1 MSALERL
8 LHQVGRQFEPG
19 KPLHR
24 AYPLFEA
31 TETFLLTPAS
41 VTRGNTHVRDALD
54 LKRMMMIV
62 VIAMMPCI
70 FMAMYNTGLQANLG
84 IDPAKAASLEG
95 WRHDVMRL
103 AGVGYSPQSFW
114 ACLFHG
120 SLYFWPLYFVT
131 MAAGGFWEVLFAMV
145 RRHEVNEGFFVTGM
159 IFPLICPPT
168 LPLWEAALG
177 ISFGVVVAKEV
188 FGGTGMNFINPALAA
203 RAFVF
208 FAYPGDISGDQVW
221 AAVPAVAAID
231 GYSGA
236 TALAQLRQLTG
247 PFEQSGLSW
256 NQAFLGLERG
266 SLGETSALACLVGAA
281 ILIVTRVGSWRTML
295 GCVVGTIAMSLLL
308 NAIGSKTNP
317 WFAVPFWW
325 HMVLGGWAF
334 GVAFMATDPVSSA
347 FTDKGK
353 HVYGFG
359 IGALIV
365 LIRVVNPAYPEV
377 TMLVILFM
385 NVMAPL
391 IDFFVIRANIKRRLA
406 RGGPRG

>member
-1 MSALERL
+1 VSALERL

-247 PFEQSGLSW
+247 PFEQAGLSW
-256 NQAFLGLERG
+256 NSAFLGLEKG
-266 SLGETSALACLVGAA
+266 SLGETSALACLVGAV

-347 FTDKGK
+347 FTETGK
-353 HVYGFG
+353 YAYGFG

-391 IDFFVIRANIKRRLA
+391 IDYFVIRANIKRRVA